1 MTIAF
6 WCVLIAA
13 LLPYVA
19 FGLVSSNSTLRR
31 RASALPNSKVCRRA
45 PTARTSTRSRPLRRS
60 PRRSLLLISSKA
72 RARRSIGL
80 RSSTSWPALGHLG
93 FYLGDRQP
101 LRSAAFFLGLLVT
114 IIIFVQP
121 AFH

>member
-13 LLPYVA
+13 LLPYVP
-19 FGLVSSNSTLRR
+19 FGLVSGKLNPKTPRLGVAELEGLQARAYGAHLNAFETFAPFAAAVIIAHIVES
-31 RASALPNSKVCRRA
+31 ASATINWLAVIYIL
-45 PTARTSTRSRPLRRS
+45 AR
-60 PRRSLLLISSKA
+60 
-72 RARRSIGL
+72 
-80 RSSTSWPALGHLG
+80 LGHLG
-93 FYLGDRQP
+93 FYLADRQP